1 MGKGGMADRAGIWK
15 GMSDGIMVTI
25 YPAILGIILAVL
37 VILGCVYIALRCLSC
52 CCCDCLS
59 GGRYHRKN
67 KYKYADL
74 HSSPYQ
80 QQAPP
85 PPPGYHEQ
93 QPPMYAQF
101 DAGSGRRRGDDSLP
115 AMPTWKEAGERRVY
129 EEEDVEKT
137 GGTDVEME
145 RLHGEK
151 EREARLPM
159 LPPSSQHR
167 DPAPGFSKE
176 MDPGSHGGGDL
187 GQGQAYVPY
196 QPFVQGYRPYGEA
209 FTPQAEKGQAGGN
222 AWRDV

>member
-1 MGKGGMADRAGIWK
+1 MHTNR
-15 GMSDGIMVTI
+15 

-67 KYKYADL
+67 KYKYVDL

-80 QQAPP
+80 QRQQQQA
-85 PPPGYHEQ
+85 PPGYHEQ
-93 QPPMYAQF
+93 QSPMYAQF
-101 DAGSGRRRGDDSLP
+101 DAGNGRQRGDDSLP

-129 EEEDVEKT
+129 EEEDVKT
-137 GGTDVEME
+137 GGGDVEMGQ
-145 RLHGEK
+145 LHAEK
-151 EREARLPM
+151 EREARQPM

-167 DPAPGFSKE
+167 DPAPSFPKE
-176 MDPGSHGGGDL
+176 MDAANHGSGVLGQRQGQGQ

-196 QPFVQGYRPYGEA
+196 QPFAQGYRPYGEH
-209 FTPQAEKGQAGGN
+209 TPQAEKRQAGGN
-222 AWRDV
+222 TWRDV